1 MASSKRT
8 VTTTTHSSL
17 SSLSTHSSASASA
30 TFTPV
35 ISHEY
40 NPFVYHYDDKNGT
53 VFIAVGTIIVTLFV
67 LLLSAR
73 FWYWLKNRKAAQDA
87 TRFDDYYGGGTVSYY
102 DDDKSDLS
110 FLTYDP
116 TSFMEKKNSYR
127 NENATPNSGSS
138 GFTHNSTASSS
149 SFGSMNDNQSRV
161 DLSNLTSQPGHNL
174 RSALAQSY
182 IPPRNRHSFISPIN
196 QLIQEQN
203 PSMQSVITDSS
214 GSKRLSSNQLLDA
227 FNIPSPVDPSVN
239 ISSPP
244 TSATSKD
251 SRRRKTQS
259 ISLLINSSS
268 PNMNS
273 KSNLPVSNNHS
284 TNTLGGAHSRSTS
297 LDLHELEKMIH
308 RSLAENKSKDSVE
321 SASPA
326 SVPSPMPSSNR
337 EENKKRT
344 RPPSL
349 VLDMLVQNEMNL

>member
-1 MASSKRT
+1 MASSKPSA
-8 VTTTTHSSL
+8 TTHSSF
-17 SSLSTHSSASASA
+17 SRSTTRSSASEAA
-30 TFTPV
+30 TFVPV
-35 ISHEY
+35 ISDEY
-40 NPFVYHYDDKNGT
+40 NPYIHHYEDKNGT
-53 VFIAVGTIIVTLFV
+53 VFIAVGTIIIALFV

-87 TRFDDYYGGGTVSYY
+87 TRFDDYYGGGTISYY
-102 DDDKSDLS
+102 DDDKSDLN
-110 FLTYDP
+110 FLAYDP
-116 TSFMEKKNSYR
+116 TSFTEKKNSYR
-127 NENATPNSGSS
+127 NCTATPNSDSS
-138 GFTHNSTASSS
+138 SFTHNSTASSS
-149 SFGSMNDNQSRV
+149 SLGSMNNNQSRV

-203 PSMQSVITDSS
+203 PSMQSVITDGN

-227 FNIPSPVDPSVN
+227 FNISSPVDHSIN
-239 ISSPP
+239 ISSPS
-244 TSATSKD
+244 TNASSTD

-268 PNMNS
+268 PNINS
-273 KSNLPVSNNHS
+273 RSNLLESNNHS
-284 TNTLGGAHSRSTS
+284 SNNLNGAHSRSTS
-297 LDLHELEKMIH
+297 LDLRELEKLIH
-308 RSLAENKSKDSVE
+308 RSLAENKIKHSVE

-326 SVPSPMPSSNR
+326 SVPSPAPNSNG
-337 EENKKRT
+337 EDNKKRV